1 MEEQKDG
8 DLTSYTASVTFQPLR
23 RSWLLLQMFSLLSV
37 IGNSVKLKN
46 RLQNKVSQN
55 KVSADGTILLKINL
69 ALKGDETWTKMRL
82 NTKSKYC
89 LLFWQFLNKIVFL
102 FYFTYVYIHHTTI
115 YE

>member
-8 DLTSYTASVTFQPLR
+8 DLTSCTASVTLQPLH
-23 RSWLLLQMFSLLSV
+23 RSWLLLQMFSLLNV

-46 RLQNKVSQN
+46 RLQN

-89 LLFWQFLNKIVFL
+89 LLFWQFLNKIVLL